1 MKTKKVTFNDKV
13 EVRYYNTT
21 ENIEDTNEDDKFSK
35 LKKFTIWF
43 VLSIAIVGLFYVA
56 I

>member
-13 EVRYYNTT
+13 EVRYYNTSK
-21 ENIEDTNEDDKFSK
+21 NLDDNNEDDKYSK

-43 VLSIAIVGLFYVA
+43 LLSITIVGIFYIA

>member
-13 EVRYYNTT
+13 EVRYYNTS
-21 ENIEDTNEDDKFSK
+21 ENIDDNNEDSKFNK

-43 VLSIAIVGLFYVA
+43 LLSVAIVGIFYIA

>member
-13 EVRYYNTT
+13 EVRYYNTR
-21 ENIEDTNEDDKFSK
+21 ENLDNSNEDNKFSK
-35 LKKFTIWF
+35 LTKFTIWF
-43 VLSIAIVGLFYVA
+43 VLSLAIVGLFYVA